1 MMNQKF
7 NIKIFF
13 ILLFTIIINTNSGF
27 SETIETDSL
36 SKNQL
41 ETTLS
46 KKLELTV
53 KEKEWLENHPVIR
66 VGSDP
71 NWAPFEYRDKNGNYH
86 GIDIDYLKIIEQKLG
101 IKFEF
106 IQDKTWN
113 AILKKALSKE
123 IDIVSGL
130 NKIKYRSKYLNF
142 TEPYHSNPISIF
154 ANTDVTHIRDLSE
167 LENEKVII
175 VKGYYTEELLKNN
188 YPKIKLILAKS
199 PQEALNLLHEK
210 KALAYVES
218 MVTATYYIIDKKY
231 NSIRIVGD
239 TPFDYNISIGVRK
252 DWVIFHKI
260 LQKTLE
266 SISVTERNNIYYSWI
281 SLNNNKKINYRLL
294 YEIIIPLLILLVFFV
309 FWNRK
314 LRREIKRREQAQLD
328 LNFAFKELKDT
339 QTQLVQTEKM
349 ATVGVL
355 TAGIAHEI
363 KNPLNYMSLGLKGLK
378 DGIESILA
386 VTHKYEE
393 KLFNISKLELN
404 EIEKLKEKLEFDF
417 YKKECLSLTDDMNSG
432 VETISEITKSLNT
445 FSYFSGKNKVLVDI
459 NTGIKSTLILLRS
472 QYKNKIN
479 IIKELGDIPEIKC
492 FPGKLNQVYVN
503 LISNAIQAIEEQG
516 TIIIKTFEENNQ
528 IIISIKDSGKGMSSE
543 EQKNLF
549 KPFYTSKPMGQGTG
563 LGLAISKNII
573 DEHQGKIEFNT
584 QKGEG
589 SEFIIRLPIEY

>member
-1 MMNQKF
+1 MMNLKF
-7 NIKIFF
+7 KFFIFL
-13 ILLFTIIINTNSGF
+13 ILLFIIINSNSAF

-36 SKNQL
+36 SRNQL

-86 GIDIDYLKIIEQKLG
+86 GIDIDYLNIIEKKLG
-101 IKFEF
+101 VKFEF

-123 IDIVSGL
+123 VDIISGV
-130 NKIKYRSKYLNF
+130 NKTEYRSKYLNF
-142 TEPYHSNPISIF
+142 TTPYHSNPISIF

-167 LENEKVII
+167 LENEKVIV

-188 YPKIKLILAKS
+188 YPKLELILAES
-199 PQEALNLLHEK
+199 PQEALHMLHEK
-210 KALAYVES
+210 KALAYIGS

-252 DWVIFHKI
+252 DWGIFQEI
-260 LQKTLE
+260 LQKTLK

-294 YEIIIPLLILLVFFV
+294 YEIIIPLLILLAFFV

-314 LRREIKRREQAQLD
+314 LHREIKRREQAQLD
-328 LNFAFKELKDT
+328 LNFAFKKLKDT

-516 TIIIKTFEENNQ
+516 TIVIKTFEENNQ